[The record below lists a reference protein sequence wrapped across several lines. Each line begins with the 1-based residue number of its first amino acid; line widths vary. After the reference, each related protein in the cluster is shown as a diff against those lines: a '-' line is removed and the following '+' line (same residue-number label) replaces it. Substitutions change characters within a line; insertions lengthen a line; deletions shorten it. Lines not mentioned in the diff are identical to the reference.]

1 MAKLLINGS
10 LSVSAPLTPLDD
22 RTEVNTVE
30 EILTKIV
37 YPNPGSLVFVKST
50 GDLYIILKTV
60 DKIIPSTGMVQY
72 PNYRVASD
80 GYMLLSDYLALKA
93 EDNGIVATVCSE
105 LPEGFDF

>member
-10 LSVSAPLTPLDD
+10 LSVGSPLTPLDD

-30 EILTKIV
+30 EILTEIE

-60 DKIIPSTGMVQY
+60 DKVNSITGQVQNR
-72 PNYRVASD
+72 NYRVASD

>member
-10 LSVSAPLTPLDD
+10 LSVGSPLTPLDD

-30 EILTKIV
+30 EILTKIE

-60 DKIIPSTGMVQY
+60 DKVKPTGNVL
-72 PNYRVASD
+72 PNYQVASD